1 LTQPPGTD
9 PYATPS
15 GTGPVPTGETP
26 YAQAPYGQ
34 PQYGQ
39 PQYGQPQYA
48 QPDYGRAPYGA
59 GYGSGE
65 LAGWGRRVGGRLID
79 ALVFG
84 VPASI
89 IGYAAGSPGLRFI
102 LDLAAILILGYL
114 NGATGQTPGKR
125 VVGIR
130 LQRDSDGQL
139 LGGGMG
145 IAREFAHLVDTFT
158 LLLGWLWPLW
168 DTKRQ
173 TFADKIVGTVAV
185 RV

>member
-1 LTQPPGTD
+1 VTQPPDAD
-9 PYATPS
+9 PYATPAA
-15 GTGPVPTGETP
+15 TGPASQNESQYGQSPYGQTP
-26 YAQAPYGQ
+26 YAAQTP
-34 PQYGQ
+34 
-39 PQYGQPQYA
+39 YA
-48 QPDYGRAPYGA
+48 QPDYGGAP
-59 GYGSGE
+59 YGSGE
-65 LAGWGRRVGGRLID
+65 LASWGRRFGGRLID
-79 ALVFG
+79 GLVFG

-89 IGYAAGSPGLRFI
+89 IGYTAGSPGLRTL
-102 LDLAAILILGYL
+102 LDLLGLVILGYL
-114 NGATGQTPGKR
+114 NGATGRTPGKR

-145 IAREFAHLVDTFT
+145 IAREFAHFIDSIT

-168 DTKRQ
+168 DAKRQ